1 MSYFVTYYT
10 PVWDL
15 ISCYMARRD
24 MAFDIY
30 AGERKDEIDY
40 HEVVLFEYLA
50 DEFDN
55 LPRLLEIWKQFYASP
70 AFEPSASN
78 ELEHEL
84 LFVRDKVVKSES
96 HKWLEPA
103 LVRLASFFSFAYRN
117 KIKVQCAGD

>member
-1 MSYFVTYYT
+1 MCYFVTYYT

-40 HEVVLFEYLA
+40 HEVILFEYLA

-55 LPRLLEIWKQFYASP
+55 LPRLLEIFM
-70 AFEPSASN
+70 
-78 ELEHEL
+78 
-84 LFVRDKVVKSES
+84 
-96 HKWLEPA
+96 
-103 LVRLASFFSFAYRN
+103 LVQHLNPVHQMS
-117 KIKVQCAGD
+117 